1 MDWKVR
7 AIRGATTVEENT
19 PTAIR
24 EAVNELLDEIEKYNQ
39 LDPEEIT
46 SVIFTTT
53 RDLDAIF
60 PAAIARQK
68 KGWNFVP
75 LLDVQQMHV
84 AGSLEY
90 CIRILIHFN
99 TCKPQ
104 SEIVHRY
111 LREAQNIRPDLCLEK
126 RDHAPMSTAVNK

>member
-1 MDWKVR
+1 VDWKVR
-7 AIRGATTVEENT
+7 AIRGATTVKENT
-19 PTAIR
+19 PGAIR
-24 EAVNELLDEIEKYNQ
+24 EAVNELLNEIENYNQ

-53 RDLDAIF
+53 RDIDAIF

-68 KGWNFVP
+68 KGWDLVP
-75 LLDVQQMHV
+75 LLDLQQMYV
-84 AGSLEY
+84 EGSLEY

-104 SEIVHRY
+104 TEIVHRY

-126 RDHAPMSTAVNK
+126 GDHAPMSTVGNK